1 MVDYA
6 GIGGLISGIAALITA
21 IVVVLSYRKSLK
33 SLQEVVKPTIIIL
46 NQVRKD
52 LDAVS
57 KATEETARSL
67 QLSPGRGVRP
77 DFSIDQE
84 LRKRKLDLKQQALQ
98 WRQLEGAA
106 KALGWLLERTEE
118 EDDEEY

>member
-1 MVDYA
+1 MVDLA
-6 GIGGLISGIAALITA
+6 GIGGLIAGIAALITA
-21 IVVVLSYRKSLK
+21 IVAALSYRRSLK

-57 KATEETARSL
+57 KTTEKTARLVRSSPSL
-67 QLSPGRGVRP
+67 DARADR
-77 DFSIDQE
+77 SIDQE
-84 LRKRKLDLKQQALQ
+84 LRKRDLDLKQQALQ

-118 EDDEEY
+118 ENDEEY